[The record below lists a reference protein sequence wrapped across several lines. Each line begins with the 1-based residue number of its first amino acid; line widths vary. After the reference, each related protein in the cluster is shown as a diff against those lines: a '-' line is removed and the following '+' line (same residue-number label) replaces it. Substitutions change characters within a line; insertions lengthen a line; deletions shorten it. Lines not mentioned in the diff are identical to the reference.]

1 MIDVQAAGYQ
11 VAIHALGDRGLE
23 TAGGHDGSLCAAP
36 GWLAAGGVSA
46 EEARRMMTIDA
57 AFVLLMDEKIGSLE
71 AGKFADLI
79 VLSRNPLTIDPDTI
93 LDIEVLMTMVGGRV
107 EYCLAGSEALC
118 PSQGP

>member
-1 MIDVQAAGYQ
+1 
-11 VAIHALGDRGLE
+11 
-23 TAGGHDGSLCAAP
+23 
-36 GWLAAGGVSA
+36 
-46 EEARRMMTIDA
+46 MMTIDA
-57 AFVLLMDEKIGSLE
+57 AFALLMDEKIGSLE